1 MILTGSKIRQAIADG
16 KIQILPFAADQINP
30 NSYDLRLSPHVLEYT
45 DDVLDAAKESAI
57 ARYTIGREGL
67 LLEPGRLYIMSTIES
82 TGTRHYVPGIEGR
95 SSVGRLG
102 ISVHATAGFGD
113 VGFDGTWTLEVSVV
127 RPVRIYAQMRI
138 CQVYFM
144 TCAEPTT
151 DDLYVGKYL
160 HQELPK
166 PTRIW
171 TEKEEWLRG

>member
-1 MILTGSKIRQAIADG
+1 VILTGSKIRQAIADG
-16 KIQILPFAADQINP
+16 EIQISPFAADQLNP

-57 ARYTIGREGL
+57 DRYTIGPEGL

-82 TGTRHYVPGIEGR
+82 TGTRCYVPGIEGR

-127 RPVRIYAQMRI
+127 KPVWVYPKMRI

-144 TCAEPTT
+144 HCTVDPLE
-151 DDLYVGKYL
+151 DLYVGKYL
-160 HQELPK
+160 NQTLPR

-171 TEKEEWLRG
+171 TERSEWAVE

>member
-1 MILTGSKIRQAIADG
+1 MILTGSKIQQAIQDG
-16 KIQILPFAADQINP
+16 EIQISPFTATQLNP
-30 NSYDLRLSPHVLEYT
+30 NSYDLRLSPHVLEYVDET
-45 DDVLDAAKESAI
+45 LDAATEPRTE
-57 ARYTIGREGL
+57 RYEIPPKGL
-67 LLEPGRLYIMSTIES
+67 QLEPGRLYIMSTIES

-127 RPVRIYAQMRI
+127 RPVRVYAGMRI

-144 TCAEPTT
+144 HCATPTET
-151 DDLYVGKYL
+151 DIYAGKYL
-160 HQELPK
+160 SQTLPR

-171 TEKEEWLRG
+171 TEKSEWLIG